1 MKHDDRDILIMTM
14 TAWDEARGEGQ
25 DGIRAQIHSVINRFN
40 AGRWYSRK
48 TLAATCLLGYA
59 YSAWNSNDPNRV
71 ASAEIPLDEPLM
83 TLCRGEVTLALLD
96 GSEDPTNGATHYYAS
111 TMPAPP
117 AWADPATGSKFTVQI
132 GKHRFYMDVK

>member
-1 MKHDDRDILIMTM
+1 MIYDERDILIMTM

-25 DGIRAQIHSVINRFN
+25 DGIRAQVHSVINRFQ

-71 ASAEIPLDEPLM
+71 ASAEVPMDEPLM
-83 TLCRGEVTLALLD
+83 ALCRAEVTAAV
-96 GSEDPTNGATHYYAS
+96 SRETQDPTNGATHYYAVS
-111 TMPAPP
+111 MATPP
-117 AWADPATGSKFTVQI
+117 TWADPATGSKFTVQI
-132 GKHRFYMDVK
+132 GKHMFYKDVR